1 MTRMVWTNA
10 WSGTTASTDRAQPG
24 EPQPNP
30 RSEKAA
36 ALQAA
41 LAGGTTV
48 CLAAMVSPT
57 GHALRVP
64 HRKLSRHGPFGL
76 HENHAEVFMRP
87 VLTPHSWPSL
97 RRTSAL
103 VTEWHN
109 TVSTLTS

>member
-1 MTRMVWTNA
+1 MTRMVWPA
-10 WSGTTASTDRAQPG
+10 PRAGLRHRTDRAQPG
-24 EPQPNP
+24 EPQPDP
-30 RSEKAA
+30 RSKKAA

-64 HRKLSRHGPFGL
+64 HRELSRHRRFGL

-87 VLTPHSWPSL
+87 VLNCG
-97 RRTSAL
+97 RF
-103 VTEWHN
+103 
-109 TVSTLTS
+109 